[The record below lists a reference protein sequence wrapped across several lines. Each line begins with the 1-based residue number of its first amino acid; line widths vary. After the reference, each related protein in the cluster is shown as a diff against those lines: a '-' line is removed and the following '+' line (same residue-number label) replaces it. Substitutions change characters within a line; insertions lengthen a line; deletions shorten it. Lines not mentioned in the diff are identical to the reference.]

1 MGSIQSPV
9 GTFVRTLSA
18 IAEAKP
24 ADGAEAPSEEA
35 KAETEAAPVTD
46 EMWVSWRGIIFNMCS
61 IENNFEIGRA
71 HV

>member
-35 KAETEAAPVTD
+35 KTETEAVVREDSIWLARSEMHSRVTVTRTSD
-46 EMWVSWRGIIFNMCS
+46 KSCR
-61 IENNFEIGRA
+61 
-71 HV
+71 